1 MEAACLVLY
10 RQYCNSQYDCKLTT
24 TSIELLSRK
33 MSATRSRLL
42 LQKKQKARLAR
53 VIFRLQEELLVIAED
68 IANTDKQ
75 LREKPAA
82 EEVELLQE
90 NVSVWKGGEA

>member
-1 MEAACLVLY
+1 MLY
-10 RQYCNSQYDCKLTT
+10 RQYCNSQYDCKLTA

-33 MSATRSRLL
+33 LSATRCRLL
-42 LQKKQKARLAR
+42 LQKKQKERLSR

-75 LREKPAA
+75 LRDKPGAD
-82 EEVELLQE
+82 EMELLQE
-90 NVSVWKGGEA
+90 NVGVCGRDEV